1 MKILAV
7 IVAAACLAG
16 QATGTPMAGTW
27 RAEFEGRTF
36 VTLEFESANGTV
48 TGLIGLGD
56 VEVDKQG
63 ALSRVS
69 EPKRKPTPIF
79 DVSQTGSTLRFAVK
93 DGNDTDQFELR
104 VLDAGRAE
112 LRMLLANQS
121 VEGTRGA
128 GHPRPKAVRAH
139 ETGQRMRQPKS
150 SAPMK

>member
-36 VTLEFESANGTV
+36 VTLELESANGTV

-63 ALSRVS
+63 ALARVS

-112 LRMLLANQS
+112 LRMLLADQD
-121 VEGTRGA
+121 VKELAAQGIPVPKPFALTRQV
-128 GHPRPKAVRAH
+128 KD
-139 ETGQRMRQPKS
+139 
-150 SAPMK
+150 

>member
-7 IVAAACLAG
+7 IVAAVCLAG
-16 QATGTPMAGTW
+16 QASGTPSAGSW
-27 RAEFEGRTF
+27 RAQFEGRTF
-36 VTLEFESANGTV
+36 VALELESANGTV
-48 TGLIGLGD
+48 TGLISLGD

-63 ALSRVS
+63 ALARVS

-112 LRMLLANQS
+112 LRMLLADQD
-121 VEGTRGA
+121 VKELAAQGIPVPKPFALTRQV
-128 GHPRPKAVRAH
+128 KD
-139 ETGQRMRQPKS
+139 
-150 SAPMK
+150 